1 MRNVREILMQYDFEK
16 SRVKEF
22 LEQHKAKRAAVQ
34 LPSGLRP
41 KLDEINEAF
50 DEAGVEL
57 VVMANSC
64 YGACDLADGDA
75 ELVGCDVLIHYGHSD
90 MGLKTR
96 LPTLYVEAR
105 SLQRYNEA
113 ITFALPEL
121 RFNKVGLITTVQHV
135 GLLNL
140 LSSALLERGIEPV
153 IGKPGPRAKYPG
165 QILGC
170 DMGCVRNAKA
180 DAFLYF
186 GTGRFHPL
194 GANIVAGKDI
204 FSLEPSTGAL
214 TKISE
219 SGALIRSRRA
229 MISRGAS
236 ADNFGVVVSTKAGQA
251 RPSLASHLVSE
262 LRRGGK
268 EAEIVVVNDL
278 TPETLGDYDFDA
290 HVCTACPRIPID
302 DAKRFEK
309 PILTPF
315 ETRVLLGKA
324 NFEQYEFD
332 EFKKSD
338 F

>member
-1 MRNVREILMQYDFEK
+1 MQYDFEK

-22 LEQHKAKRAAVQ
+22 LKQHKVKRAAIQ
-34 LPSGLRP
+34 LPNGLRP
-41 KLDEINEAF
+41 KLSEIKEAF
-50 DEAGVEL
+50 EEAGVEP

-75 ELVGCDVLIHYGHSD
+75 KISGCDVLVHYGHSD

-105 SLQRYNEA
+105 SLQSHTEA

-121 RFNKVGLITTVQHV
+121 KFKRLGLVTTVQHV
-135 GLLNL
+135 GH
-140 LSSALLERGIEPV
+140 LENIARVLREKGVEPV

-170 DMGCVRNAKA
+170 DMGCVRNASKA
-180 DAFLYF
+180 DGFLYF

-194 GANIVAGKDI
+194 GANIATGKDI
-204 FSLEPSTGAL
+204 FSLDPNTGSL
-214 TKISE
+214 VKIS
-219 SGALIRSRRA
+219 GAETLKSRKV
-229 MISRGAS
+229 MISRGA
-236 ADNFGVVVSTKAGQA
+236 AAENFGVIVSTKAGQA
-251 RPSLASHLVSE
+251 RLSLASRLVSE
-262 LRRGGK
+262 LRAGGK
-268 EAEIVVVNDL
+268 EAEILVVNDL

-315 ETRVLLGKA
+315 EARVILGKA
-324 NFEQYEFD
+324 KFEQYEFD